1 VITIRVLPLYLVC
14 LDEGLASQHDSHK
27 GDHRAG
33 GPEGCYVIFD
43 LWGFV
48 GEQVEVEGNGNAK
61 ISFEMAGQ
69 RSSEDSEYEDETSM
83 KENLNEALNV
93 LFNKRARRFCWKM
106 E

>member
-1 VITIRVLPLYLVC
+1 MITIRGLPLYLLS
-14 LDEGLASQHDSHK
+14 LDDGLACQHDSHK
-27 GDHRAG
+27 GDHRVG

-48 GEQVEVEGNGNAK
+48 GEQVEVEGNGNAE

-69 RSSEDSEYEDETSM
+69 RSDGDSEYEDEATSM

-93 LFNKRARRFCWKM
+93 LFNKRARRFC
-106 E
+106 

>member
-1 VITIRVLPLYLVC
+1 MITIRGLPLYLLS
-14 LDEGLASQHDSHK
+14 LDDGLASQHDSHK

-33 GPEGCYVIFD
+33 GPEGCHVIFD
-43 LWGFV
+43 LLGFV

-83 KENLNEALNV
+83 KENLHEALNV
-93 LFNKRARRFCWKM
+93 LFNKRAKRFC
-106 E
+106 